1 MFVWECLNFG
11 RFAYL
16 IAKMPYFSC
25 KVNIDR
31 LALVENKSVMKSISF
46 KIIFRSWWRNK
57 TFTII
62 SILSLAMGIACT
74 NLLAAFV
81 IHEYNIESNN
91 PNKDRMVVAKQTIIE
106 AGMTGF
112 IVSSDITPQLI
123 EHVPELDKV
132 CRVLPYMMTVYC
144 KVGENFFRDIK
155 VMESDSSF
163 LSFFPQK
170 VSSGSLKD
178 ALVGPDRV
186 ILTESFSKR
195 VFGSSDPIGHAVHIL
210 FGPDD
215 FGDKEGL
222 FTFTVSA
229 VVKDDSQAAFDFDV
243 MFFDKPGP
251 GLNFFLLKD
260 NVSIPDLQTKT
271 ENLFIKRN
279 DGREFKNTFLTLR
292 QACLDTVT
300 LPSPLKKPNITLLI
314 IALFSAIL
322 ILIIACFNYINLS
335 FSRIFK
341 QLYSLNVQKL
351 MGAESQDLSIQLF
364 ADTFMTVGLSFL
376 IAQLIQI
383 DLLKIMSRIMYVQ
396 VPVNFLYSSQ
406 MLPITLGLILLLA
419 CIPALYMSWRLPE
432 MSISMYNNFY
442 RGKSRQ
448 RIITS
453 LAVVQFIISFILI
466 IGNFTVR
473 RQISLLYDK
482 AENYRNI
489 YTFSAG
495 DNETSMLRLKDGIL
509 SISGIQAAALNNPTY
524 EWPLSEFSP
533 DGSYESYTSEDG
545 GEEIMDVMGYKLL
558 QGLPWKEAI
567 KRYPHPI
574 YLNRTW
580 ANSLFPDGN
589 LPVGGLIK
597 EYEPRLKERPP
608 FGDDHVIAGVVED
621 YFKLNVSNSLETP
634 IDKGIISYAQD
645 GLYLKVR
652 IDPDNSSAIK
662 QIYQKWNKLYP
673 EKYLEHES
681 LYNKILGNNK
691 TLFELSDLL
700 MMYSLISILLT
711 CFGLFGIALY
721 AIEQR
726 TKEIGI
732 RKVNGSTTWQIIKLL
747 NGRFILW
754 TGIAFVIATP
764 VAWWLLNRW
773 MESFVYRAGFSIW
786 VYILS
791 FIIVVGITLLTIS
804 WHSFRA
810 ASGNPVKALRDE

>member
-1 MFVWECLNFG
+1 
-11 RFAYL
+11 
-16 IAKMPYFSC
+16 MPYFSC

-351 MGAESQDLSIQLF
+351 MGAGSQDLSIQLF

-383 DLLKIMSRIMYVQ
+383 DLLKIMSRIMSVQ

-432 MSISMYNNFY
+432 MSISVYNNFY
-442 RGKSRQ
+442 RGKSKQ

-453 LAVVQFIISFILI
+453 LAVVQFVISFILI

-482 AENYRNI
+482 AENYKNI

-495 DNETSMLRLKDGIL
+495 DNETSMLRLKESIL
-509 SISGIQAAALNNPTY
+509 PISGIQAAALNNPTY

>member
-1 MFVWECLNFG
+1 
-11 RFAYL
+11 
-16 IAKMPYFSC
+16 MPYFSC

-351 MGAESQDLSIQLF
+351 MGAGSQDLSIQLF

-383 DLLKIMSRIMYVQ
+383 DLLKIMSRIMSVQ

-509 SISGIQAAALNNPTY
+509 SISGIQADALNNPTY

-754 TGIAFVIATP
+754 TGIAFVIAAP

>member
-1 MFVWECLNFG
+1 
-11 RFAYL
+11 
-16 IAKMPYFSC
+16 MPYFSC

-351 MGAESQDLSIQLF
+351 MGAGSQDLSIQLF

-383 DLLKIMSRIMYVQ
+383 DLLKIMSRIMSVQ

-432 MSISMYNNFY
+432 MSISVYNNFY
-442 RGKSRQ
+442 RGKSKQ

-453 LAVVQFIISFILI
+453 LAIVQFVISFILI

-482 AENYRNI
+482 AENYKNI

-495 DNETSMLRLKDGIL
+495 DNETSMLRLKESIL
-509 SISGIQAAALNNPTY
+509 PISGIQAAALNNPTY

>member
-1 MFVWECLNFG
+1 
-11 RFAYL
+11 
-16 IAKMPYFSC
+16 
-25 KVNIDR
+25 
-31 LALVENKSVMKSISF
+31 
-46 KIIFRSWWRNK
+46 
-57 TFTII
+57 
-62 SILSLAMGIACT
+62 MGIACT

-144 KVGENFFRDIK
+144 KVEENFFRDIK

>member
-1 MFVWECLNFG
+1 
-11 RFAYL
+11 
-16 IAKMPYFSC
+16 
-25 KVNIDR
+25 
-31 LALVENKSVMKSISF
+31 MKSISF
-46 KIIFRSWWRNK
+46 KIIFRSWGRNK

-62 SILSLAMGIACT
+62 SILSLAVGIACT

-81 IHEYNIESNN
+81 IHEYNIEAGN
-91 PNKDRMVVAKQTIIE
+91 PNIDRMVVAKQTIVE

-123 EHVPELDKV
+123 ERVPELDGV

-144 KVGENFFRDIK
+144 KAGDNFFRDFK
-155 VMESDSSF
+155 VMESDSTF
-163 LSFFPQK
+163 FSFFPQK
-170 VSSGSLKD
+170 VMAGSLD
-178 ALVGPDRV
+178 DVSVGPDRV

-195 VFGSSDPIGHAVHIL
+195 LFGSSNPIGQAVQIL

-222 FTFTVSA
+222 STFTVSA

-260 NVSIPDLQTKT
+260 NVSISDLQAKT

-279 DGREFKNTFLTLR
+279 DGREFKNTFLTIR

-300 LPSPLKKPNITLLI
+300 LPSPLKKPNVTLLI

-322 ILIIACFNYINLS
+322 ILVIACFNYINLS

-351 MGAESQDLSIQLF
+351 MGAGSRDLSMQLF
-364 ADTFMTVGLSFL
+364 ADTFMTVGVGFL

-383 DLLKIMSRIMYVQ
+383 DLLTAMNRIMSVQ

-406 MLPITLGLILLLA
+406 MLPVTFGFILLLA

-432 MSISMYNNFY
+432 MSISVYNNFY
-442 RGKSRQ
+442 RGKSKQ

-453 LAVVQFIISFILI
+453 LAVVQFVISFILI

-473 RQISLLYDK
+473 SQISLLYDK
-482 AENYRNI
+482 AENYKNI

-495 DNETSMLRLKDGIL
+495 DNETSMQRLKDRIL
-509 SISGIQAAALNNPTY
+509 PISGIQAAALNNPTY

-545 GEEIMDVMGYKLL
+545 GEEIMEVMGYKLL

-567 KRYPHPI
+567 KRYPHPV

-580 ANSLFPDGN
+580 ANSLFPDGD
-589 LPVGGLIK
+589 LPIGGLIK

-634 IDKGIISYAQD
+634 IDKGIISYTTD

-652 IDPDNSSAIK
+652 IDPDNTSAIK
-662 QIYQKWNKLYP
+662 QIYQEWNKLYP

-700 MMYSLISILLT
+700 MMYSVISILLT

-732 RKVNGSTTWQIIKLL
+732 RKVNGSTTWQIVKLL

-773 MESFVYRAGFSIW
+773 MESFVYRAGFSVW
-786 VYILS
+786 LYILS
-791 FIIVVGITLLTIS
+791 FIIVVGITLLTVS